1 MDSGLWLSY
10 PIFLNFFMTDNSRF
24 GPKANFGIYK
34 IVRCG
39 FVV

>member
-24 GPKANFGIYK
+24 WPEPNFVIYE
-34 IVRCG
+34 IVQGG